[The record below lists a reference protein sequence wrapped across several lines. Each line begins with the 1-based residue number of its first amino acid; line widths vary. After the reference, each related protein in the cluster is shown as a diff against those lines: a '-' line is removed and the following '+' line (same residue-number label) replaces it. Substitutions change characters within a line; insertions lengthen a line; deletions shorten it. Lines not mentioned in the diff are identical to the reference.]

1 MTTDEALTEQIARE
15 LFLHER
21 WNFTDPRPQSEK
33 TPEGD
38 REMRDRM
45 AARWDAEAGK
55 PWHESEWPSFR
66 QKYPRLAAAVLPIIR
81 AREAEAWSEGEAAGH
96 YNTGPRS
103 QVRNPYRAEG
113 SH

>member
-1 MTTDEALTEQIARE
+1 MTTTDEALTEQIARE

-81 AREAEAWSEGEAAGH
+81 KAQADAWDEAYAWGCFDDTDGF
-96 YNTGPRS
+96 T
-103 QVRNPYRAEG
+103 RNPHRETD
-113 SH
+113 